1 MAENDCEQLELAEK
15 DYESEVL
22 TEIKLPAKKI
32 NFIYQKRLNTILNLL
47 SDSSSSMEAESR
59 LLNLCRCFNG
69 LRGKNNSPLATMT
82 RKKARSLLLKMAQ
95 QVELGAIINEMLRH
109 GVTFEQAVLKIPE
122 KERPQHLMQ
131 LFKYVPFYDG
141 EGLLRIG
148 GRLQN
153 SDMSFQIK
161 HPILLPFRHWTT
173 ELYIKNKH
181 TECGHFGPDFVFGS
195 LHYDSGLWAIGGT
208 ATVRHYIKDCQGCR
222 LRRQKRGEQLMAP
235 LPASRLKPFTHVFT
249 CTASD
254 LAGPFNVVV
263 GRSTVTRW
271 LCIIVCMVT
280 MAVRIEVAA
289 DLTTSSF
296 MNVFRR
302 FLCSIGFRTKF
313 MRTDNGTNYVGAN
326 NLLKREVQMALTT
339 IQGSRDFKS
348 KMDEWEVEWEF
359 GTPEASHHGGIYE
372 RQIRNLRKALAGFP
386 ELYLRNPIDDDILT
400 CCKMAEYIINCR
412 PLTKSPSDDGLP
424 PLRPID
430 LMVGAME
437 PRRDCAPPCLSVPQD
452 ELRRGY
458 RFTKRIA
465 ELWWE
470 RWCKIYLSG
479 LQERK
484 KWRHE
489 TRDFKIGDLVI
500 LCNEDPPRFLQYPY
514 AVIKETIKGSDG
526 RSFCHSAYVRW
537 ESEKKRHNENGVGGH
552 GQLKTFIVKSLYCVC
567 IVFVFVALEY
577 LCWETSSL

>member
-1 MAENDCEQLELAEK
+1 MCC
-15 DYESEVL
+15 
-22 TEIKLPAKKI
+22 I
-32 NFIYQKRLNTILNLL
+32 F
-47 SDSSSSMEAESR
+47 
-59 LLNLCRCFNG
+59 
-69 LRGKNNSPLATMT
+69 
-82 RKKARSLLLKMAQ
+82 ARIQS
-95 QVELGAIINEMLRH
+95 
-109 GVTFEQAVLKIPE
+109 
-122 KERPQHLMQ
+122 
-131 LFKYVPFYDG
+131 
-141 EGLLRIG
+141 
-148 GRLQN
+148 
-153 SDMSFQIK
+153 
-161 HPILLPFRHWTT
+161 
-173 ELYIKNKH
+173 
-181 TECGHFGPDFVFGS
+181 
-195 LHYDSGLWAIGGT
+195 
-208 ATVRHYIKDCQGCR
+208 CR

-263 GRSTVTRW
+263 GRSTVRRW
-271 LCIIVCMVT
+271 LCIFVCMVT
-280 MAVRIEVAA
+280 TAVRIEVAA

-302 FLCSIGFRTKF
+302 FLCSTGFRTKF

-386 ELYLRNPIDDDILT
+386 ELYPRNPTDDDILT

-412 PLTKSPSDDGLP
+412 PLTKSPSNDGLP

-437 PRRDCAPPCLSVPQD
+437 PRRDCTPPCLSVPQD
-452 ELRRGY
+452 ELHRGH

-514 AVIKETIKGSDG
+514 AVIKETIKGSDRT
-526 RSFCHSAYVRW
+526 RSFCHSAYV
-537 ESEKKRHNENGVGGH
+537 
-552 GQLKTFIVKSLYCVC
+552 
-567 IVFVFVALEY
+567 
-577 LCWETSSL
+577 